1 MATNVKLLR
10 HQGLILQS
18 PYVHT
23 ETKFHFDIAGYGA
36 GKTSGLVYAL
46 MYTVGK
52 LQGKKDAEGNFA
64 RVILAS
70 KNLTF
75 LSKTS
80 ISNLEQ
86 VLRRTN
92 TEYRYDKKNNIITVG
107 TVDIFLIP
115 LENPETIYGYS
126 CFEENTKIVT
136 EYGELKIKDVKEGM
150 RVWTTKGWKRV
161 KHVFNNGKRDCIKV
175 TVGNKEILCTPEH
188 RFIDCFDDEIQA
200 KDLTKTTSLVKLDTK
215 RWQKWLNTNGKL
227 ERNLKLL
234 TSMVSDTTDT
244 LIQNLI
250 VNNVIIL
257 APMRIKRKVI
267 QLCTEIYGDMSIT
280 LKFQKATTYTIKTE
294 TTLTTILKTLSLLQE
309 ETMLKSTGKCNQKK
323 NASKLLKLLKKLRKE
338 IKNFTKTLTT
348 GKLCQKEQ
356 KRLLRN
362 EVSYAHVL
370 SVRDSL
376 FLMLRTLN
384 TVARHVRCLVQTN
397 LQQKDEKL
405 TTKNELALSVENGS
419 RVTDITKLHKP
430 AHLTA
435 KTSSVVGQYT
445 VYDLEVEDVHEYF
458 AEGVRVHNCVASF
471 LDELSELPPD
481 VCMEAIKAVN
491 ERTRQT
497 VMEFRDPFIVSV
509 SSSQG
514 LDGQYMAM
522 EHFRRNGISYVY
534 IRGETKDNVYLKKS
548 DIDNLYKIY
557 NETER
562 KVYLE
567 GYFLSVKT
575 SLVFS
580 DYDPVKNKLAVDL
593 FDQLEPDDT
602 VYIGQDFNCIEG
614 EVLID
619 TIKGK
624 VRMKS
629 LKEGDY
635 VLTRKGYK
643 KVLHKVCK
651 GNKIVQEFNNGLVAT
666 PDHVAITPEGEI
678 ELCKAQKFYYLS
690 KQNTESL
697 KEKRKA
703 LMRLLKL
710 KKLYLTEGNIT
721 ETQKVQSY
729 AHTISGMEKEVCT
742 EIFMNIILERLQK
755 EIISTTKMDIMITD
769 LKHLSL
775 LLNRNMLKCT
785 AKKRVVY
792 EVRKVLQ
799 NLQSIILL
807 SREEKSMEEFQKL
820 LGKMEHM
827 TVLLFALIVAKNLK
841 LELKLQSDVQ
851 NVNINGI
858 FSERE
863 RLIKAW
869 KDTVLYVENLL
880 QEQVQLHIAQN
891 TEVIGKDLNIKE
903 RGIQKV
909 YDIEVEDCHEFYANG
924 ILVHNCF
931 GNSAVA
937 CVVKKGAIIVLKDY
951 DIPDIRR
958 APEIFRYDFPTQKI
972 VWIPDATATSFYTQF
987 KKELWAK
994 KIKIAYRKSNPLVQ
1008 DRVFVANKLM
1018 YSERMF
1024 ICPIAKSVE
1033 HSLLTHQFDPKTGQP
1048 MKGGKG
1054 APDHISDALG
1064 YAVYHIMCWVKD
1076 LKDLYDVT
1084 LGRSK
1089 ISRVGSLGQE
1099 VDADYRLLSPE
1110 KLKFEIPDNVD
1121 NIAE

>member
-23 ETKFHFDIAGYGA
+23 ETKFHFDVAGYGS

-46 MYTVGK
+46 LYTVNK
-52 LQGKKDAEGNFA
+52 LQGKKDAEGNHA

-80 ISNLEQ
+80 VSNLEQ

-92 TEYRYDKKNNIITVG
+92 TDYKYDKKNNIITVG

-136 EYGELKIKDVKEGM
+136 EYGELKIKNVKEGM

-188 RFIDCFDDEIQA
+188 RFIDYFDNEIQA
-200 KDLTKTTSLVKLDTK
+200 KDLTKTTLLIKLDIK

-227 ERNLKLL
+227 EKNLKLL
-234 TSMVSDTTDT
+234 TTMVSDTTDT
-244 LIQNLI
+244 LIQNLMEKD
-250 VNNVIIL
+250 VITL
-257 APMRIKRKVI
+257 VPMKIRRKVT
-267 QLCTEIYGDMSIT
+267 QLCTEIYGDMSII
-280 LKFQKATTYTIKTE
+280 QKYQKDMIFTIKTE
-294 TTLTTILKTLSLLQE
+294 TILTTILKILNSLQE
-309 ETMLKSTGKCNQKK
+309 VNMLKSTGKCRQKR
-323 NASKLLKLLKKLRKE
+323 NAYKHYMLLKMLKKE
-338 IKNFTKTLTT
+338 IKNFVKMLTT
-348 GKLCQKEQ
+348 EKFCQKEQ
-356 KRLLRN
+356 KNEQRIINLIVYVMCVGNSLSLMLKRLSIVAKNVKEWLVINLLQREEKHTMRKDN
-362 EVSYAHVL
+362 VL
-370 SVRDSL
+370 SVKKSSC
-376 FLMLRTLN
+376 
-384 TVARHVRCLVQTN
+384 A
-397 LQQKDEKL
+397 
-405 TTKNELALSVENGS
+405 
-419 RVTDITKLHKP
+419 TDITKLHKP

-445 VYDLEVEDVHEYF
+445 VYDIEVEDVHEYF
-458 AEGVRVHNCVASF
+458 AEGIRVHNCVASF

-481 VCMEAIKAVN
+481 VCMEAIKAIN

-497 VMEFRDPFIVSV
+497 VKDFRNPFIVSV

-522 EHFRRNGISYVY
+522 EHFKRNGISYVY
-534 IRGETKDNVYLKKS
+534 IRGETKDNIYLKKS

-580 DYDPVKNKLAVDL
+580 DYDPKRNMLAVDL

-602 VYIGQDFNCIEG
+602 VYIGQDFN
-614 EVLID
+614 
-619 TIKGK
+619 
-624 VRMKS
+624 
-629 LKEGDY
+629 
-635 VLTRKGYK
+635 
-643 KVLHKVCK
+643 
-651 GNKIVQEFNNGLVAT
+651 N
-666 PDHVAITPEGEI
+666 
-678 ELCKAQKFYYLS
+678 
-690 KQNTESL
+690 
-697 KEKRKA
+697 
-703 LMRLLKL
+703 
-710 KKLYLTEGNIT
+710 
-721 ETQKVQSY
+721 
-729 AHTISGMEKEVCT
+729 
-742 EIFMNIILERLQK
+742 
-755 EIISTTKMDIMITD
+755 
-769 LKHLSL
+769 
-775 LLNRNMLKCT
+775 
-785 AKKRVVY
+785 
-792 EVRKVLQ
+792 
-799 NLQSIILL
+799 
-807 SREEKSMEEFQKL
+807 
-820 LGKMEHM
+820 
-827 TVLLFALIVAKNLK
+827 
-841 LELKLQSDVQ
+841 
-851 NVNINGI
+851 
-858 FSERE
+858 
-863 RLIKAW
+863 
-869 KDTVLYVENLL
+869 
-880 QEQVQLHIAQN
+880 
-891 TEVIGKDLNIKE
+891 
-903 RGIQKV
+903 
-909 YDIEVEDCHEFYANG
+909 
-924 ILVHNCF
+924 F
-931 GNSAVA
+931 GCAGVA
-937 CVVKKGAIIVLKDY
+937 CVVKKGAIIVIKDY

-994 KIKIAYRKSNPLVQ
+994 NIKIAYRKSNPLVQ
-1008 DRVFVANKLM
+1008 DRVFVINKLL

-1033 HSLLTHQFDPKTGQP
+1033 HSLLTHQFDAKTGQP

-1054 APDHISDALG
+1054 APDHISDAMG

-1076 LKDLYDVT
+1076 LKDLYQVT

-1089 ISRVGSLGQE
+1089 ISRIGSLGQE
-1099 VDADYRLLSPE
+1099 VDADYRLLAPE
-1110 KLKFEIPDNVD
+1110 KMKFEVPDNVD
-1121 NIAE
+1121 NLA

>member
-1 MATNVKLLR
+1 MATNVKLIK

-23 ETKFHFDIAGYGA
+23 ETKFHFDVAGYGS

-46 MYTVGK
+46 LYTISK
-52 LQGKKDAEGNFA
+52 LQGKKDAEGNHA

-92 TEYRYDKKNNIITVG
+92 TDYRYDKKNNIITVG

-136 EYGELKIKDVKEGM
+136 EYGELKIKNVKEGM

-188 RFIDCFDDEIQA
+188 RFIDYFNNEIQA
-200 KDLTKTTSLVKLDTK
+200 KDLTKTTSLIKLDIK

-227 ERNLKLL
+227 EKNLKLL
-234 TSMVSDTTDT
+234 TTMVSDTTDT
-244 LIQNLI
+244 LIQNLMEKD
-250 VNNVIIL
+250 VITL
-257 APMRIKRKVI
+257 VPMKIRRKVT
-267 QLCTEIYGDMSIT
+267 QLCTEIYGDMSII
-280 LKFQKATTYTIKTE
+280 QKYQKDMIFTIKTE
-294 TTLTTILKTLSLLQE
+294 TILITILKILNSLQE
-309 ETMLKSTGKCNQKK
+309 VNMLKSTGKCRQKR
-323 NASKLLKLLKKLRKE
+323 NAYKHYMLLKMLKKE
-338 IKNFTKTLTT
+338 IKNFVKMLTT
-348 GKLCQKEQ
+348 EKFCQKEQ
-356 KRLLRN
+356 KNEQRIINLIVYVMCVGNSLSLMLKRLSIVAKNVKEWLVINLLQREEKHTMRKDN
-362 EVSYAHVL
+362 VL
-370 SVRDSL
+370 SVKKSSC
-376 FLMLRTLN
+376 
-384 TVARHVRCLVQTN
+384 A
-397 LQQKDEKL
+397 
-405 TTKNELALSVENGS
+405 
-419 RVTDITKLHKP
+419 TDITKLHKP

-445 VYDLEVEDVHEYF
+445 VYDIEVEDVHEYF
-458 AEGVRVHNCVASF
+458 AEGIRVHNCVASF

-481 VCMEAIKAVN
+481 VCMEAIKAIN

-497 VMEFRDPFIVSV
+497 VKDFRNPFIISV

-522 EHFRRNGISYVY
+522 EHFKRNGISYVY
-534 IRGETKDNVYLKKS
+534 IRGETKDNIYLKKS

-580 DYDPVKNKLAVDL
+580 DYDPKRNMLAVDL

-624 VRMKS
+624 VRMKN

-666 PDHVAITPEGEI
+666 PDHVVITPEGEV

-721 ETQKVQSY
+721 ETQKVQLY
-729 AHTISGMEKEVCT
+729 AHTISGMGKEVCI
-742 EIFMNIILERLQK
+742 EMFMNTILERLQK
-755 EIISTTKMDIMITD
+755 EIISITKTDIMITD

-785 AKKRVVY
+785 AKKKVVY

-807 SREEKSMEEFQKL
+807 GKEEKSMEEFQKM
-820 LGKMEHM
+820 LGKTEHT
-827 TVLLFALIVAKNLK
+827 TVLLFALIVVKNLM
-841 LELKLQSDVQ
+841 LELKLQNDVQ

-869 KDTVLYVENLL
+869 KDTVLCVENLL

-891 TEVIGKDLNIKE
+891 TEIIGKDLNIKE

-937 CVVKKGAIIVLKDY
+937 CVVKKGAIVVIKDY

-994 KIKIAYRKSNPLVQ
+994 NIKIAYRKSNPLVQ
-1008 DRVFVANKLM
+1008 DRVFVINKLL

-1033 HSLLTHQFDPKTGQP
+1033 HSLLTHQFDAKTGQP

-1054 APDHISDALG
+1054 APDHISDAMG

-1076 LKDLYDVT
+1076 LKDLYQVT

-1089 ISRVGSLGQE
+1089 ISRIGSLGQE
-1099 VDADYRLLSPE
+1099 VDADYRLLAPE
-1110 KLKFEIPDNVD
+1110 KMKFEVPDNVD
-1121 NIAE
+1121 NLA

>member
-1 MATNVKLLR
+1 MATNVKLIK

-23 ETKFHFDIAGYGA
+23 ETKFHFDVAGYGS

-46 MYTVGK
+46 LYTISK
-52 LQGKKDAEGNFA
+52 LQGKKDAEGNHA

-92 TEYRYDKKNNIITVG
+92 TDYRYDKKNNIITVG

-136 EYGELKIKDVKEGM
+136 EYGELKIKNVKEGM

-188 RFIDCFDDEIQA
+188 RFIDYFDNEIQA
-200 KDLTKTTSLVKLDTK
+200 KDLTENITLIKLDT
-215 RWQKWLNTNGKL
+215 T
-227 ERNLKLL
+227 
-234 TSMVSDTTDT
+234 
-244 LIQNLI
+244 
-250 VNNVIIL
+250 
-257 APMRIKRKVI
+257 
-267 QLCTEIYGDMSIT
+267 
-280 LKFQKATTYTIKTE
+280 
-294 TTLTTILKTLSLLQE
+294 
-309 ETMLKSTGKCNQKK
+309 KS
-323 NASKLLKLLKKLRKE
+323 
-338 IKNFTKTLTT
+338 
-348 GKLCQKEQ
+348 
-356 KRLLRN
+356 
-362 EVSYAHVL
+362 Y
-370 SVRDSL
+370 
-376 FLMLRTLN
+376 
-384 TVARHVRCLVQTN
+384 
-397 LQQKDEKL
+397 
-405 TTKNELALSVENGS
+405 
-419 RVTDITKLHKP
+419 KP

-445 VYDLEVEDVHEYF
+445 VYDIEVEDVHEYF
-458 AEGVRVHNCVASF
+458 AEGIRVHNCVASF

-481 VCMEAIKAVN
+481 VCMEAIKAIN

-497 VMEFRDPFIVSV
+497 VKDFRNPFIISV

-522 EHFRRNGISYVY
+522 EHFKRNGISYVY
-534 IRGETKDNVYLKKS
+534 IRGETKDNIYLKKS

-580 DYDPVKNKLAVDL
+580 DYDPKRNMLAVDL

-624 VRMKS
+624 VRMKN

-643 KVLHKVCK
+643 KVLRKVCK

-666 PDHVAITPEGEI
+666 PDHVAITPEGEV

-690 KQNTESL
+690 KQSTESL

-710 KKLYLTEGNIT
+710 KKLYLTEESTT
-721 ETQKVQSY
+721 ETQKVQLY
-729 AHTISGMEKEVCT
+729 AHIISGMEKEVCI
-742 EIFMNIILERLQK
+742 EIFMNTILERLQK
-755 EIISTTKMDIMITD
+755 EIISITKTDIMITD

-775 LLNRNMLKCT
+775 LLNRNMLKCI
-785 AKKRVVY
+785 AKKKVVY
-792 EVRKVLQ
+792 EVKKVLQ
-799 NLQSIILL
+799 NLQNIILL
-807 SREEKSMEEFQKL
+807 GKEEKSMEEFQKL

-827 TVLLFALIVAKNLK
+827 TVLLFALIVVKSLT
-841 LELKLQSDVQ
+841 LELKLQRDVQ

-869 KDTVLYVENLL
+869 KDTVLCVENLL

-891 TEVIGKDLNIKE
+891 TEIIGKDLNIKE

-937 CVVKKGAIIVLKDY
+937 CVVKKGAIIVIKDY

-994 KIKIAYRKSNPLVQ
+994 DIKVAYRKSNPLVQ
-1008 DRVFVANKLM
+1008 DRVFVINKLL

-1024 ICPIAKSVE
+1024 VCPIAKSVE
-1033 HSLLTHQFDPKTGQP
+1033 HSLLTHQFDAKTGQP

-1054 APDHISDALG
+1054 APDHISDAMG

-1076 LKDLYDVT
+1076 LKDLYKVT

-1089 ISRVGSLGQE
+1089 ISRIGSLGQE
-1099 VDADYRLLSPE
+1099 VDADYRLLAPE
-1110 KLKFEIPDNVD
+1110 KMKFEVPDNVD
-1121 NIAE
+1121 NLA

>member
-23 ETKFHFDIAGYGA
+23 ETKFHFDVAGYGS

-46 MYTVGK
+46 LYTVNK
-52 LQGKKDAEGNFA
+52 LQGKKDAEGNHA

-92 TEYRYDKKNNIITVG
+92 TDYRYDKKNNIITVG

-136 EYGELKIKDVKEGM
+136 EYGELKIKNVKEGM

-188 RFIDCFDDEIQA
+188 RFIDYFDNEIQA
-200 KDLTKTTSLVKLDTK
+200 KDLTKTTLLIKLDIK

-227 ERNLKLL
+227 EKNLKLL
-234 TSMVSDTTDT
+234 TTMVSDTTDT
-244 LIQNLI
+244 LIQNLMEKD
-250 VNNVIIL
+250 VITL
-257 APMRIKRKVI
+257 VPMKIRRKVT
-267 QLCTEIYGDMSIT
+267 QLCTEIYGDMSII
-280 LKFQKATTYTIKTE
+280 QKYQKDMIFTIKTE
-294 TTLTTILKTLSLLQE
+294 TILTTILKILNSLQE
-309 ETMLKSTGKCNQKK
+309 VNMLKSTGKCRQKR
-323 NASKLLKLLKKLRKE
+323 NAYKHYMLLKMLKKE
-338 IKNFTKTLTT
+338 IKNFVKMLTT
-348 GKLCQKEQ
+348 EKFCQKEQ
-356 KRLLRN
+356 KNEQRIINLIVYVMCVGNSLSLMLKRLSIVAKNVKEWLVINLLQREEKHTMRKDN
-362 EVSYAHVL
+362 VL
-370 SVRDSL
+370 SVKKSSC
-376 FLMLRTLN
+376 
-384 TVARHVRCLVQTN
+384 A
-397 LQQKDEKL
+397 
-405 TTKNELALSVENGS
+405 
-419 RVTDITKLHKP
+419 TDITKLHKP

-445 VYDLEVEDVHEYF
+445 VYDIEVEDVHEYF
-458 AEGVRVHNCVASF
+458 AEGIRVHNCVASF

-481 VCMEAIKAVN
+481 VCMEAIKAIN

-497 VMEFRDPFIVSV
+497 VKDFRNPFIISV

-522 EHFRRNGISYVY
+522 EHFKRNGISYVY
-534 IRGETKDNVYLKKS
+534 IRGETKDNIYLKKS

-580 DYDPVKNKLAVDL
+580 DYDPKRNMLAVDL

-602 VYIGQDFNCIEG
+602 VYIGQDFN
-614 EVLID
+614 
-619 TIKGK
+619 
-624 VRMKS
+624 
-629 LKEGDY
+629 
-635 VLTRKGYK
+635 
-643 KVLHKVCK
+643 
-651 GNKIVQEFNNGLVAT
+651 N
-666 PDHVAITPEGEI
+666 
-678 ELCKAQKFYYLS
+678 
-690 KQNTESL
+690 
-697 KEKRKA
+697 
-703 LMRLLKL
+703 
-710 KKLYLTEGNIT
+710 
-721 ETQKVQSY
+721 
-729 AHTISGMEKEVCT
+729 
-742 EIFMNIILERLQK
+742 
-755 EIISTTKMDIMITD
+755 
-769 LKHLSL
+769 
-775 LLNRNMLKCT
+775 
-785 AKKRVVY
+785 
-792 EVRKVLQ
+792 
-799 NLQSIILL
+799 
-807 SREEKSMEEFQKL
+807 
-820 LGKMEHM
+820 
-827 TVLLFALIVAKNLK
+827 
-841 LELKLQSDVQ
+841 
-851 NVNINGI
+851 
-858 FSERE
+858 
-863 RLIKAW
+863 
-869 KDTVLYVENLL
+869 
-880 QEQVQLHIAQN
+880 
-891 TEVIGKDLNIKE
+891 
-903 RGIQKV
+903 
-909 YDIEVEDCHEFYANG
+909 
-924 ILVHNCF
+924 F
-931 GNSAVA
+931 GCAGVA
-937 CVVKKGAIIVLKDY
+937 CVVKKGAIIVIKDY

-994 KIKIAYRKSNPLVQ
+994 NIKIAYRKSNPLVQ
-1008 DRVFVANKLM
+1008 DRVFVINKLL

-1033 HSLLTHQFDPKTGQP
+1033 HSLLTHQFDAKTGQP

-1054 APDHISDALG
+1054 APDHISDAMG

-1076 LKDLYDVT
+1076 LKDLYQVT

-1089 ISRVGSLGQE
+1089 ISRIGSLGQE
-1099 VDADYRLLSPE
+1099 VDADYRLLAPE
-1110 KLKFEIPDNVD
+1110 KMKFEVPDNVD
-1121 NIAE
+1121 NLA

>member
-1 MATNVKLLR
+1 MATNVRLLR

-36 GKTSGLVYAL
+36 GKTSGLVYSL
-46 MYTVGK
+46 LFTVVK

-64 RVILAS
+64 RVMLAS

-115 LENPETIYGYS
+115 LENPEVVYGYS
-126 CFEENTKIVT
+126 V
-136 EYGELKIKDVKEGM
+136 
-150 RVWTTKGWKRV
+150 
-161 KHVFNNGKRDCIKV
+161 
-175 TVGNKEILCTPEH
+175 
-188 RFIDCFDDEIQA
+188 
-200 KDLTKTTSLVKLDTK
+200 
-215 RWQKWLNTNGKL
+215 
-227 ERNLKLL
+227 
-234 TSMVSDTTDT
+234 
-244 LIQNLI
+244 
-250 VNNVIIL
+250 
-257 APMRIKRKVI
+257 
-267 QLCTEIYGDMSIT
+267 
-280 LKFQKATTYTIKTE
+280 
-294 TTLTTILKTLSLLQE
+294 
-309 ETMLKSTGKCNQKK
+309 
-323 NASKLLKLLKKLRKE
+323 
-338 IKNFTKTLTT
+338 
-348 GKLCQKEQ
+348 
-356 KRLLRN
+356 
-362 EVSYAHVL
+362 
-370 SVRDSL
+370 
-376 FLMLRTLN
+376 
-384 TVARHVRCLVQTN
+384 
-397 LQQKDEKL
+397 
-405 TTKNELALSVENGS
+405 
-419 RVTDITKLHKP
+419 
-430 AHLTA
+430 
-435 KTSSVVGQYT
+435 
-445 VYDLEVEDVHEYF
+445 
-458 AEGVRVHNCVASF
+458 VASF

-497 VMEFRDPFIVSV
+497 VREFRDPFIVSV

-522 EHFRRNGISYVY
+522 EHFKRNGISYVY

-548 DIDNLYKIY
+548 DIENLYKIY
-557 NETER
+557 NDTER

-580 DYDPVKNKLAVDL
+580 DYDPARNKLEVDL
-593 FDQLEPDDT
+593 FDQLESDDT

-614 EVLID
+614 NVFID

-624 VRMKS
+624 VRMKN

-643 KVLHKVCK
+643 KVLRKVCK
-651 GNKIVQEFNNGLVAT
+651 GSKMVQEFNNGLVAT
-666 PDHVAITPEGEI
+666 PDHVAITPEGEV
-678 ELCKAQKFYYLS
+678 ELCKAQKFYCLKEQS
-690 KQNTESL
+690 IESL

-703 LMRLLKL
+703 LLRLLKL
-710 KKLYLTEGNIT
+710 KKLYSTEENTT
-721 ETQKVQSY
+721 ETQKAQLC
-729 AHTISGMEKEVCT
+729 AHIISGMGKGLCI
-742 EIFMNIILERLQK
+742 EIFMNTILERLKK
-755 EIISTTKMDIMITD
+755 EIRYTTKTGIMITD
-769 LKHLSL
+769 LKHLSHL
-775 LLNRNMLKCT
+775 LSKNILKYT
-785 AKKRVVY
+785 TRKEVVY
-792 EVRKVLQ
+792 TVKKVLQ
-799 NLQSIILL
+799 NLQNIILL
-807 SREEKSMEEFQKL
+807 SKEEKRMEEFQKL
-820 LGKMEHM
+820 LGKTEH
-827 TVLLFALIVAKNLK
+827 TIVLLFALIVAKSLR
-841 LELKLQSDVQ
+841 LELRQQNDVQ
-851 NVNINGI
+851 SVNINGI
-858 FSERE
+858 FSEKE
-863 RLIKAW
+863 RLIKVW
-869 KDTVLYVENLL
+869 KDTVQCVDNLL
-880 QEQVQLHIAQN
+880 QEQVQLHIAQS
-891 TEVIGKDLNIKE
+891 TEIIGKDLVIKE

-937 CVVKKGAIIVLKDY
+937 CTVKKGAIIILKDY

-1008 DRVFVANKLM
+1008 DRVFVINKLM

-1024 ICPIAKSVE
+1024 ICPIAKSAE
-1033 HSLLTHQFDPKTGQP
+1033 HSLLTHQFDAKTGQP

-1054 APDHISDALG
+1054 APDHISDAMG

-1084 LGRSK
+1084 LGRAK
-1089 ISRVGSLGQE
+1089 ISRTGSLGQE

-1110 KLKFEIPDNVD
+1110 KLKFSVPDNVD
-1121 NIAE
+1121 NLVEPT

>member
-1 MATNVKLLR
+1 MATNVKLIK

-23 ETKFHFDIAGYGA
+23 ETKFHFDVSGYGS

-46 MYTVGK
+46 LYTISK
-52 LQGKKDAEGNFA
+52 LQGKKDAEGNHA

-92 TEYRYDKKNNIITVG
+92 TDYRYDKKNNIITVG

-136 EYGELKIKDVKEGM
+136 EYGELKIKNVKEGM

-188 RFIDCFDDEIQA
+188 RFIDYFNNEIQA
-200 KDLTKTTSLVKLDTK
+200 KDLTKTTSLIKLDIK

-227 ERNLKLL
+227 EKNLKLL
-234 TSMVSDTTDT
+234 TTMVSDTTDT
-244 LIQNLI
+244 LIQNLMEKD
-250 VNNVIIL
+250 VITL
-257 APMRIKRKVI
+257 VPMKIRRKVT
-267 QLCTEIYGDMSIT
+267 QLCTEIYGDMSII
-280 LKFQKATTYTIKTE
+280 QKYQKDMIFTIKTE
-294 TTLTTILKTLSLLQE
+294 TILITILKILNSLQE
-309 ETMLKSTGKCNQKK
+309 VNMLKSTGKCRQKR
-323 NASKLLKLLKKLRKE
+323 NAYKHYMLLKMLKKE
-338 IKNFTKTLTT
+338 IKNFVKILTT
-348 GKLCQKEQ
+348 EKFYQKEQ
-356 KRLLRN
+356 KNEQRIINLTVYVMCVGNSLSLMLKRLSIVAKNVKEWLVINLLQREEKHTMRKDN
-362 EVSYAHVL
+362 VL
-370 SVRDSL
+370 SVKKSSC
-376 FLMLRTLN
+376 
-384 TVARHVRCLVQTN
+384 A
-397 LQQKDEKL
+397 
-405 TTKNELALSVENGS
+405 
-419 RVTDITKLHKP
+419 TDITKLHKP

-445 VYDLEVEDVHEYF
+445 VYDIEVEDVHEYF
-458 AEGVRVHNCVASF
+458 AEGIRVHNCVASF

-481 VCMEAIKAVN
+481 VCMEAIKAIN

-497 VMEFRDPFIVSV
+497 VKDFRNPFIVSV

-522 EHFRRNGISYVY
+522 EHFKRNGISYVY
-534 IRGETKDNVYLKKS
+534 IRGETKDNIYLKKS

-580 DYDPVKNKLAVDL
+580 DYDPKRNMLAVDL

-602 VYIGQDFNCIEG
+602 VYIGQDFN
-614 EVLID
+614 
-619 TIKGK
+619 
-624 VRMKS
+624 
-629 LKEGDY
+629 
-635 VLTRKGYK
+635 
-643 KVLHKVCK
+643 
-651 GNKIVQEFNNGLVAT
+651 N
-666 PDHVAITPEGEI
+666 
-678 ELCKAQKFYYLS
+678 
-690 KQNTESL
+690 
-697 KEKRKA
+697 
-703 LMRLLKL
+703 
-710 KKLYLTEGNIT
+710 
-721 ETQKVQSY
+721 
-729 AHTISGMEKEVCT
+729 
-742 EIFMNIILERLQK
+742 
-755 EIISTTKMDIMITD
+755 
-769 LKHLSL
+769 
-775 LLNRNMLKCT
+775 
-785 AKKRVVY
+785 
-792 EVRKVLQ
+792 
-799 NLQSIILL
+799 
-807 SREEKSMEEFQKL
+807 
-820 LGKMEHM
+820 
-827 TVLLFALIVAKNLK
+827 
-841 LELKLQSDVQ
+841 
-851 NVNINGI
+851 
-858 FSERE
+858 
-863 RLIKAW
+863 
-869 KDTVLYVENLL
+869 
-880 QEQVQLHIAQN
+880 
-891 TEVIGKDLNIKE
+891 
-903 RGIQKV
+903 
-909 YDIEVEDCHEFYANG
+909 
-924 ILVHNCF
+924 F
-931 GNSAVA
+931 GCAGVA
-937 CVVKKGAIIVLKDY
+937 CVVKKGAIIVIKDY

-994 KIKIAYRKSNPLVQ
+994 NIKIAYRKSNPLVQ
-1008 DRVFVANKLM
+1008 DRVFVINKLL

-1033 HSLLTHQFDPKTGQP
+1033 HSLLTHQFDAKTGQP

-1054 APDHISDALG
+1054 APDHISDAMG

-1076 LKDLYDVT
+1076 LKDLYQVT

-1089 ISRVGSLGQE
+1089 ISRIGSLGQE
-1099 VDADYRLLSPE
+1099 VDADYRLLAPE
-1110 KLKFEIPDNVD
+1110 KMKFEVPDNVD
-1121 NIAE
+1121 NLA

>member
-1 MATNVKLLR
+1 MATNVKLIK

-23 ETKFHFDIAGYGA
+23 ETKFHFDVAGYGS

-46 MYTVGK
+46 LYTISK
-52 LQGKKDAEGNFA
+52 LQGKKDAEGNHA

-92 TEYRYDKKNNIITVG
+92 TDYRYDKKNNIITVG

-136 EYGELKIKDVKEGM
+136 EYGELKIKNVKEGM

-188 RFIDCFDDEIQA
+188 RFIDYFDNEIQA
-200 KDLTKTTSLVKLDTK
+200 KDLTKTTSLIKLDIK

-227 ERNLKLL
+227 EKNLKLL
-234 TSMVSDTTDT
+234 TTMVSDTTDT
-244 LIQNLI
+244 LIQNLMEKD
-250 VNNVIIL
+250 VITL
-257 APMRIKRKVI
+257 VPMKIRRKVT
-267 QLCTEIYGDMSIT
+267 QLCTEIYGDMSIM
-280 LKFQKATTYTIKTE
+280 QKYQKDMIFTIKTE
-294 TTLTTILKTLSLLQE
+294 TILTTILKILNSLQE
-309 ETMLKSTGKCNQKK
+309 VNMLKSTGKCRQKR
-323 NASKLLKLLKKLRKE
+323 NAYKHYMLLKMLKKE
-338 IKNFTKTLTT
+338 IKNFVKMLTT
-348 GKLCQKEQ
+348 EKFCQKEQ
-356 KRLLRN
+356 KNEQRIINLIVYVMCVGNSLSLMLKRLSIVAKNVKEWLVINLLQREEKHTMRKDN
-362 EVSYAHVL
+362 VL
-370 SVRDSL
+370 SVKKSSC
-376 FLMLRTLN
+376 
-384 TVARHVRCLVQTN
+384 A
-397 LQQKDEKL
+397 
-405 TTKNELALSVENGS
+405 
-419 RVTDITKLHKP
+419 TDITKLHKP

-445 VYDLEVEDVHEYF
+445 VYDIEVEDVHEYF
-458 AEGVRVHNCVASF
+458 AEGIRVHNCVASF

-481 VCMEAIKAVN
+481 VCMEAIKAIN

-497 VMEFRDPFIVSV
+497 VKDFRNPFIISV

-522 EHFRRNGISYVY
+522 EHFKRNGISYVY
-534 IRGETKDNVYLKKS
+534 IRGETKDNIYLKKS

-580 DYDPVKNKLAVDL
+580 DYDPKRNMLAVDL

-602 VYIGQDFNCIEG
+602 VYIGQDFN
-614 EVLID
+614 
-619 TIKGK
+619 
-624 VRMKS
+624 
-629 LKEGDY
+629 
-635 VLTRKGYK
+635 
-643 KVLHKVCK
+643 
-651 GNKIVQEFNNGLVAT
+651 N
-666 PDHVAITPEGEI
+666 
-678 ELCKAQKFYYLS
+678 
-690 KQNTESL
+690 
-697 KEKRKA
+697 
-703 LMRLLKL
+703 
-710 KKLYLTEGNIT
+710 
-721 ETQKVQSY
+721 
-729 AHTISGMEKEVCT
+729 
-742 EIFMNIILERLQK
+742 
-755 EIISTTKMDIMITD
+755 
-769 LKHLSL
+769 
-775 LLNRNMLKCT
+775 
-785 AKKRVVY
+785 
-792 EVRKVLQ
+792 
-799 NLQSIILL
+799 
-807 SREEKSMEEFQKL
+807 
-820 LGKMEHM
+820 
-827 TVLLFALIVAKNLK
+827 
-841 LELKLQSDVQ
+841 
-851 NVNINGI
+851 
-858 FSERE
+858 
-863 RLIKAW
+863 
-869 KDTVLYVENLL
+869 
-880 QEQVQLHIAQN
+880 
-891 TEVIGKDLNIKE
+891 
-903 RGIQKV
+903 
-909 YDIEVEDCHEFYANG
+909 
-924 ILVHNCF
+924 F
-931 GNSAVA
+931 GCAGVA
-937 CVVKKGAIIVLKDY
+937 CVVKKGAIIVIKDY

-994 KIKIAYRKSNPLVQ
+994 DIKVAYRKSNPLVQ
-1008 DRVFVANKLM
+1008 DRVFVINKLL

-1033 HSLLTHQFDPKTGQP
+1033 HSLLTHQFDAKTGHP

-1054 APDHISDALG
+1054 APDHISDAMG

-1076 LKDLYDVT
+1076 LKDLYKVT

-1089 ISRVGSLGQE
+1089 ISRIGSLGQE
-1099 VDADYRLLSPE
+1099 VDADYRLLAPE
-1110 KLKFEIPDNVD
+1110 KMKFEVPDNVD
-1121 NIAE
+1121 NLA

>member
-1 MATNVKLLR
+1 MATNVKLIK

-23 ETKFHFDIAGYGA
+23 ETKFHFDVAGYGS

-46 MYTVGK
+46 LYTVSK
-52 LQGKKDAEGNFA
+52 LQGKKDAEGNHA

-92 TEYRYDKKNNIITVG
+92 TDYRYDKKNNIITVG

-136 EYGELKIKDVKEGM
+136 EYGELKIKNVKEGM

-188 RFIDCFDDEIQA
+188 RFIDYFDNEIQA
-200 KDLTKTTSLVKLDTK
+200 KDLTENITLIKLDT
-215 RWQKWLNTNGKL
+215 T
-227 ERNLKLL
+227 
-234 TSMVSDTTDT
+234 
-244 LIQNLI
+244 
-250 VNNVIIL
+250 
-257 APMRIKRKVI
+257 
-267 QLCTEIYGDMSIT
+267 
-280 LKFQKATTYTIKTE
+280 
-294 TTLTTILKTLSLLQE
+294 
-309 ETMLKSTGKCNQKK
+309 KS
-323 NASKLLKLLKKLRKE
+323 
-338 IKNFTKTLTT
+338 
-348 GKLCQKEQ
+348 
-356 KRLLRN
+356 
-362 EVSYAHVL
+362 Y
-370 SVRDSL
+370 
-376 FLMLRTLN
+376 
-384 TVARHVRCLVQTN
+384 
-397 LQQKDEKL
+397 
-405 TTKNELALSVENGS
+405 
-419 RVTDITKLHKP
+419 KP
-430 AHLTA
+430 VHLTA

-445 VYDLEVEDVHEYF
+445 VYDIEVEDVHEYF
-458 AEGVRVHNCVASF
+458 AEGIRVHNCVASF

-481 VCMEAIKAVN
+481 VCMEAIKAIN

-497 VMEFRDPFIVSV
+497 VKDFRNPFIVSV

-522 EHFRRNGISYVY
+522 EHFKRNGISYVY
-534 IRGETKDNVYLKKS
+534 IRGETKDNIYLKKS

-580 DYDPVKNKLAVDL
+580 DYDPKRNMLAVDL

-624 VRMKS
+624 VRMKN

-666 PDHVAITPEGEI
+666 PDHVVITPEGEV

-721 ETQKVQSY
+721 ETQKVQLY
-729 AHTISGMEKEVCT
+729 AHTISGMGKEVCI
-742 EIFMNIILERLQK
+742 EMFMNTILERLQK
-755 EIISTTKMDIMITD
+755 EIISITKTDIMITD

-785 AKKRVVY
+785 AKKKVVY

-807 SREEKSMEEFQKL
+807 GKEEKSMEEFQKL
-820 LGKMEHM
+820 LGKTEHT
-827 TVLLFALIVAKNLK
+827 TVLLFALIVVKNLM
-841 LELKLQSDVQ
+841 LELKLQNDVQ

-869 KDTVLYVENLL
+869 KDTVLCVENLL

-891 TEVIGKDLNIKE
+891 TEIIGKDLNIKE

-931 GNSAVA
+931 GNSGVA
-937 CVVKKGAIIVLKDY
+937 CVVKKGAIIVIKDY

-994 KIKIAYRKSNPLVQ
+994 DIKIAYRKSNPLVQ
-1008 DRVFVANKLM
+1008 DRVFVINKLL

-1033 HSLLTHQFDPKTGQP
+1033 HSLLTHQFDAKTGQP

-1054 APDHISDALG
+1054 APDHISDAMG

-1076 LKDLYDVT
+1076 LKDLYKVT

-1089 ISRVGSLGQE
+1089 ISRIGSLGQE
-1099 VDADYRLLSPE
+1099 VDADYRLLAPE
-1110 KLKFEIPDNVD
+1110 KMKFEVPDNVD
-1121 NIAE
+1121 NLA

>member
-1 MATNVKLLR
+1 MATNVKLIK

-23 ETKFHFDIAGYGA
+23 ETKFHFDVAGYGS

-46 MYTVGK
+46 LYTVSK
-52 LQGKKDAEGNFA
+52 LQGKKDAEGNHA

-92 TEYRYDKKNNIITVG
+92 TDYRYDKKNNIITVG

-136 EYGELKIKDVKEGM
+136 EYGELKIKNVKEGM

-188 RFIDCFDDEIQA
+188 RFIDYFDNEIQA
-200 KDLTKTTSLVKLDTK
+200 KDLTENITLIKLDT
-215 RWQKWLNTNGKL
+215 T
-227 ERNLKLL
+227 
-234 TSMVSDTTDT
+234 
-244 LIQNLI
+244 
-250 VNNVIIL
+250 
-257 APMRIKRKVI
+257 
-267 QLCTEIYGDMSIT
+267 
-280 LKFQKATTYTIKTE
+280 
-294 TTLTTILKTLSLLQE
+294 
-309 ETMLKSTGKCNQKK
+309 KS
-323 NASKLLKLLKKLRKE
+323 
-338 IKNFTKTLTT
+338 
-348 GKLCQKEQ
+348 
-356 KRLLRN
+356 
-362 EVSYAHVL
+362 Y
-370 SVRDSL
+370 
-376 FLMLRTLN
+376 
-384 TVARHVRCLVQTN
+384 
-397 LQQKDEKL
+397 
-405 TTKNELALSVENGS
+405 
-419 RVTDITKLHKP
+419 KP

-445 VYDLEVEDVHEYF
+445 VYDIEVEDVHEYF
-458 AEGVRVHNCVASF
+458 AEGIRVHNCVASF

-481 VCMEAIKAVN
+481 VCMEAIKAIN

-497 VMEFRDPFIVSV
+497 VKDFRNPFIISV

-522 EHFRRNGISYVY
+522 EHFKRNGISYVY
-534 IRGETKDNVYLKKS
+534 IRGETKDNIYLKKS

-580 DYDPVKNKLAVDL
+580 DYDPKRNMLAVDL

-624 VRMKS
+624 VRMKN

-643 KVLHKVCK
+643 KVLRKVCK

-666 PDHVAITPEGEI
+666 PDHVAITPEGEV

-690 KQNTESL
+690 KQSTESL

-710 KKLYLTEGNIT
+710 KKLYLTEESTT
-721 ETQKVQSY
+721 ETQKVQLY
-729 AHTISGMEKEVCT
+729 AHIISGMEKEVCI
-742 EIFMNIILERLQK
+742 EIFMNTILERLQK
-755 EIISTTKMDIMITD
+755 EIISITKTDIMITD

-775 LLNRNMLKCT
+775 LLNRNMLKCI
-785 AKKRVVY
+785 AKKKVVY
-792 EVRKVLQ
+792 EVKKVLQ
-799 NLQSIILL
+799 NLQNIILL
-807 SREEKSMEEFQKL
+807 GKEEKSMEEFQKL

-827 TVLLFALIVAKNLK
+827 TVLLFALIVVKSLT
-841 LELKLQSDVQ
+841 LELKLQRDVQ

-869 KDTVLYVENLL
+869 KDTVLCVENLL

-891 TEVIGKDLNIKE
+891 TEIIGKDLNIKE

-937 CVVKKGAIIVLKDY
+937 CVVKKGAIIVIKDY

-994 KIKIAYRKSNPLVQ
+994 DIKVAYRKSNPLVQ
-1008 DRVFVANKLM
+1008 DRVFVINKLL

-1024 ICPIAKSVE
+1024 VCPIAKSVE
-1033 HSLLTHQFDPKTGQP
+1033 HSLLTHQFDAKTGHP

-1054 APDHISDALG
+1054 APDHISDAMG

-1076 LKDLYDVT
+1076 LKDLYKVT

-1089 ISRVGSLGQE
+1089 ISRIGSLGQE
-1099 VDADYRLLSPE
+1099 VDADYRLLAPE
-1110 KLKFEIPDNVD
+1110 KMKFEVPDNVD
-1121 NIAE
+1121 NLA